1 MGMKYIHSL
10 STIKF
15 VGKNRLTRSVPKGS
29 AGKLCMFNVVHTEMQ
44 TSRWTGWAYPLYFVI
59 DTEHVSPVLPFSG
72 IAGIKN
78 RNRKASR
85 NTGQRG

>member
-1 MGMKYIHSL
+1 
-10 STIKF
+10 
-15 VGKNRLTRSVPKGS
+15 
-29 AGKLCMFNVVHTEMQ
+29 MFNVVHTEMQ